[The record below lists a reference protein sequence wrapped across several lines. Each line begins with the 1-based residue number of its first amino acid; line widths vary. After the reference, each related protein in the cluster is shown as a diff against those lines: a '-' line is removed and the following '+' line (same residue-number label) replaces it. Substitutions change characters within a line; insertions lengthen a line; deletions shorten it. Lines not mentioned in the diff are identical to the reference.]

1 MIAYIDQ
8 AVAREMYPDID
19 SVLILAEAAGVAV
32 ASLFEGGRLAF
43 RSSGI
48 WQVHG
53 LDLSGATGEVVSRR
67 SSRWGTSGTTGRILR
82 PNVRQPSGFVCSTLR
97 PDDSAIGFPSL
108 TARRPRRAAA
118 SGMHLPICR
127 AAQAGTLL
135 DRGLTPEGYR
145 GGIPFPSPAIRR
157 DGRFWPTNLGQYGV
171 MDPGFKASMCPLNE
185 APGPNR
191 KTARHQY
198 VRA

>member
-1 MIAYIDQ
+1 LREGGWRSAPLVFAGAWSGPKWRYRRDGLSQELVVWHLWYGGQDFAAYI
-8 AVAREMYPDID
+8 
-19 SVLILAEAAGVAV
+19 
-32 ASLFEGGRLAF
+32 
-43 RSSGI
+43 
-48 WQVHG
+48 
-53 LDLSGATGEVVSRR
+53 
-67 SSRWGTSGTTGRILR
+67 
-82 PNVRQPSGFVCSTLR
+82 RQPSGFVCSTLR
-97 PDDSAIGFPSL
+97 PDDYSIGFPSR

-118 SGMHLPICR
+118 SGTHLPICR

-135 DRGLTPEGYR
+135 DGGLTPGCYR

-157 DGRFWPTNLGQYGV
+157 DGRFWPTNLGQYRV
-171 MDPGFKASMCPLNE
+171 IDPGSKASMCPLNA